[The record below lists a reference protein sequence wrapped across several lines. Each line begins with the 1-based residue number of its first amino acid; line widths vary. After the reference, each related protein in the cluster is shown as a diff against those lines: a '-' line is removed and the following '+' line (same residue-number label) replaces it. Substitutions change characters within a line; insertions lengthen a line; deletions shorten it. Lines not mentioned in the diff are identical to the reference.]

1 MADEAKSQVDNES
14 AAQDAAKQTASAQTS
29 EETFDAEYVRKLRA
43 EAADYRKRLRDL
55 EGRVK
60 TEEETR
66 MPEQERL
73 QKKTKELEQQ
83 VTQYQQSLRE
93 RTLRYEVMLAASKL
107 GIVDPDAA
115 FRLLDTAS
123 LEFDDNGQPKDVERA
138 LKALLSNKPY
148 LAAGAG
154 HASATNPAGGTSKA
168 INGDPMILAARRAA
182 GLPVE
187 GDK

>member
-1 MADEAKSQVDNES
+1 
-14 AAQDAAKQTASAQTS
+14 
-29 EETFDAEYVRKLRA
+29 
-43 EAADYRKRLRDL
+43 
-55 EGRVK
+55 
-60 TEEETR
+60 
-66 MPEQERL
+66 
-73 QKKTKELEQQ
+73 
-83 VTQYQQSLRE
+83 
-93 RTLRYEVMLAASKL
+93 VMLAASKL

>member
-1 MADEAKSQVDNES
+1 MADEAKSQVDNDS
-14 AAQDAAKQTASAQTS
+14 AAQSAANQSASTQAA

-66 MPEQERL
+66 LPEHDRL
-73 QKKTKELEQQ
+73 QKRLSEVERQSTE
-83 VTQYQQSLRE
+83 YQQTLKD
-93 RTLRYEVMLAASKL
+93 RTLRYEVMLAANKL

-115 FRLLDTAS
+115 FKLLDVAS
-123 LEFDDNGQPKDVERA
+123 LEFDEAGNPREVEKA
-138 LKALLSNKPY
+138 LKAGLKKKQPRGHLLFTPP
-148 LAAGAG
+148 G
-154 HASATNPAGGTSKA
+154 P
-168 INGDPMILAARRAA
+168 AA